1 MPLRVDG
8 SLSPIARANLGIDVR
23 HMPDDGMRGYEQL
36 LCYFPVRD
44 ARGDEAEDLGFTFG
58 EAIRESVSGLFV
70 GTIGKTCQEMR
81 QGLHSEL
88 PSDG

>member
-36 LCYFPVRD
+36 LCHFSVRD
-44 ARGDEAEDLGFTFG
+44 AGSDKAKDFYFTFG
-58 EAIRESVSGLFV
+58 EAIGESTTNFFA
-70 GTIGKTCQEMR
+70 GTLGKSPQEMR

-88 PSDG
+88 FGDR